1 MNHLSIAGFERLNER
16 FLLDIESLK
25 KHGRKVAG
33 IYCTFAPSELV
44 RAAGAIPVG
53 LCGKKQDPIPE
64 AEKVLPSNLC
74 PLIKSSYGYASTDT
88 CPFFSSSDLLI
99 GETTCDG
106 KKKMFELLSR
116 LKPLYLMHLPYS
128 TEQQHL
134 AAWVKELGKLRAFL
148 EKQTGR
154 EVNDE
159 ELQRQ
164 IVLQNRIRRLL
175 MDIADLAMGE
185 KVLLSGRDLM
195 TVLESRSFV
204 IDQEAYVE
212 DLSEFKARLET
223 VRAQGEAAFPSDAPR
238 ILLTGCPVGKGS
250 DKVLKL
256 VEEGGGVV
264 VCQENC
270 TTLKT
275 MDLMV
280 EENGDPLQAL
290 ARRYLSIPCSCMT
303 PNQGRLALISKF
315 IKRFQVQGV
324 IDLTWHCC
332 HTYNVESYFLREH
345 LLKEHGLRLLQVETD
360 YSQGDLEQLRA
371 RIEAYL
377 ELI

>member
-1 MNHLSIAGFERLNER
+1 MGSISIAAFERLNER
-16 FLLDIESLK
+16 FLLDIESHK
-25 KHGRKVAG
+25 NSGGKVVG

-88 CPFFSSSDLLI
+88 CPFFEASDLLI

-106 KKKMFELLSR
+106 KKKMFELLRR

-128 TEQQHL
+128 TEDAHL
-134 AAWVKELGKLRAFL
+134 AAWDRELRELKAFL
-148 EKQTGR
+148 EEQTGR
-154 EVNDE
+154 WVTEE
-159 ELQRQ
+159 ELRRQ
-164 IVLQNRIRRLL
+164 IVLQNRIRQLL
-175 MDIADLAMGE
+175 MEIAELAVAG
-185 KVLLSGRDLM
+185 KILLSGREIM
-195 TVLESRSFV
+195 TILESRSFV
-204 IDQEAYVE
+204 IDQEAYAD
-212 DLSEFKARLET
+212 DLADFKDKLMAT
-223 VRAQGEAAFPSDAPR
+223 RADGQTAFPDQAPR

-250 DKVLKL
+250 DKVIQL

-275 MDLMV
+275 LGLMV
-280 EENGDPLQAL
+280 EENGDPLRAL
-290 ARRYLSIPCSCMT
+290 GRRYLDIPCSCMT
-303 PNQGRLALISKF
+303 PNKGRFALIDKYINQF
-315 IKRFQVQGV
+315 KVQGV

>member
-25 KHGRKVAG
+25 ESGSKVVG

-44 RAAGAIPVG
+44 RAAGAFPVG

-74 PLIKSSYGYASTDT
+74 PLIKSSYGYACTDT
-88 CPFFSSSDLLI
+88 CPFFAASDLLI

-128 TEQQHL
+128 AEKEHL
-134 AAWVKELGKLRAFL
+134 AAWVKELGKLQAFL
-148 EKQTGR
+148 EEQTGR
-154 EVNDE
+154 RVDE
-159 ELQRQ
+159 AELRRQ

-175 MDIADLAMGE
+175 MDIAELAMGE
-185 KVLLSGRDLM
+185 KILLPGRDMM

-204 IDQEAYVE
+204 IDQDAYIA
-212 DLSEFKARLET
+212 DLCEYKARLQA
-223 VRAQGEAAFPSDAPR
+223 AQADAEAVCPRNAPR

-250 DKVLKL
+250 DKVLTL
-256 VEEGGGVV
+256 VEEAGGVV

-290 ARRYLSIPCSCMT
+290 ARRYLNIPCSCMT

-332 HTYNVESYFLREH
+332 HTYNVESYVLREH
-345 LLKEHGLRLLQVETD
+345 LLKEHGLRLLQLETD

>member
-1 MNHLSIAGFERLNER
+1 MSSISIAPFERLNER

-25 KHGRKVAG
+25 KTGSKVVG

-88 CPFFSSSDLLI
+88 CPFFEASDLLI

-106 KKKMFELLSR
+106 KKKMFELLRR

-128 TEQQHL
+128 SEEEHL
-134 AAWVKELGKLRAFL
+134 AAWSNELVKLRSFL
-148 EKQTGR
+148 EEQTGR
-154 EVNDE
+154 RVTE
-159 ELQRQ
+159 ENLQRQ
-164 IVLQNRIRRLL
+164 IAVQNRIRRLL
-175 MDIADLAMGE
+175 MDIAELAMGQ
-185 KVLLSGRDLM
+185 KVLLSGRELM

-204 IDQEAYVE
+204 IDQEAHAGVLA
-212 DLSEFKARLET
+212 DFKDKLEAALT
-223 VRAQGEAAFPSDAPR
+223 DGEAAFPDQAPR

-250 DKVLKL
+250 DKVLRL
-256 VEEGGGVV
+256 VEESGGGV

-275 MDLMV
+275 LGLMV
-280 EENGDPLQAL
+280 EENGDPLHAL
-290 ARRYLSIPCSCMT
+290 SRRYLSIPCSCMT
-303 PNQGRLALISKF
+303 PNQGRLELISEFIGKF
-315 IKRFQVQGV
+315 RVQGV

-360 YSQGDLEQLRA
+360 YSQGDTEQLRA

>member
-1 MNHLSIAGFERLNER
+1 MDSISIAAFERLNER

-25 KHGRKVAG
+25 QAGRKVAG

-44 RAAGAIPVG
+44 RAAQAIPVG

-88 CPFFSSSDLLI
+88 CPFFSASDLLI

-106 KKKMFELLSR
+106 KKKMFELLGR
-116 LKPLYLMHLPYS
+116 IKPLYLMHLPYS
-128 TEQQHL
+128 TQEESL
-134 AAWVKELGKLRAFL
+134 PAWEREL
-148 EKQTGR
+148 EKLTRYLEEQTGR
-154 EVNDE
+154 RVTEE

-175 MDIADLAMGE
+175 MEIAELAMGQE
-185 KVLLSGRDLM
+185 ILLTGRQLM

-204 IDQEAYVE
+204 IDQEAYAEELVR
-212 DLSEFKARLET
+212 FKATLEA
-223 VRAQGEAAFPSDAPR
+223 VRAAGASAMPDNAPR

-264 VCQENC
+264 ICQENC

-275 MDLMV
+275 LGLMV
-280 EENGDPLQAL
+280 EEDGDPVSAL

-303 PNQGRLALISKF
+303 PNQGRLELISEY
-315 IKRFQVQGV
+315 IERFKVQGV

-332 HTYNVESYFLREH
+332 HTYNVESFTLREH
-345 LLKEHGLRLLQVETD
+345 LIKEHGLRLLQLETD
-360 YSQGDLEQLRA
+360 YSQGDTEQLRA
-371 RIEAYL
+371 RVEAYL

>member
-1 MNHLSIAGFERLNER
+1 MDSISIAAFERLNER

-25 KHGRKVAG
+25 QAGRKVAG

-44 RAAGAIPVG
+44 RAAQAIPVG

-88 CPFFSSSDLLI
+88 CPFFSASDLLI

-106 KKKMFELLSR
+106 KKKMFELLGR
-116 LKPLYLMHLPYS
+116 IKPLYLMHLPYS
-128 TEQQHL
+128 TQEESL
-134 AAWVKELGKLRAFL
+134 PAWEREL
-148 EKQTGR
+148 EKLTRYLEEQTGR
-154 EVNDE
+154 RVTEE

-175 MDIADLAMGE
+175 MEIAELAMGQE
-185 KVLLSGRDLM
+185 ILLTGRQLM

-204 IDQEAYVE
+204 IDQEAYAEELVR
-212 DLSEFKARLET
+212 FKATLEA
-223 VRAQGEAAFPSDAPR
+223 VRAAGASAMPDNAPR

-275 MDLMV
+275 LGLMV
-280 EENGDPLQAL
+280 EEDGDPVSAL

-303 PNQGRLALISKF
+303 PNQGRLELISEY
-315 IKRFQVQGV
+315 IERFKVKGV

-332 HTYNVESYFLREH
+332 HTYNVESFTLREH
-345 LLKEHGLRLLQVETD
+345 LIKEHGLRLLQLETD
-360 YSQGDLEQLRA
+360 YSQGDTEQLRA
-371 RIEAYL
+371 RVEAYL